1 MKRKFLIFA
10 LLPLLVMGLTACVA
24 KTKVVKKTTVS
35 LSAAQKKKVEAYYIE
50 GVYAYADG
58 DTVKA
63 MAAWKKGLAIDPH
76 HAPTRKSM
84 AEARAK
90 VKAIKQLEA

>member
-1 MKRKFLIFA
+1 MKKKFLLFA
-10 LLPLLVMGLTACVA
+10 LLPLLVLGLGACVPKA
-24 KTKVVKKTTVS
+24 KVVKKTS
-35 LSAAQKKKVEAYYIE
+35 LSASQKKKVEAYYIE

-63 MAAWKKGLAIDPH
+63 MKAWKKGLAIDPH

-90 VKAIKQLEA
+90 LKAIKQLEP